1 MHAVVFEVE
10 MKDGWEKKVDQE
22 LDFIVGSLRELP
34 GFTRGTWL
42 TDGHVGVSLVVFESK
57 EVAQEV
63 ADNAF
68 LPPDASATLRSA
80 RALDVVREA

>member
-42 TDGHVGVSLVVFESK
+42 TDGHVGVSLVLFESK
-57 EVAQEV
+57 EVAQRV
-63 ADNAF
+63 ADSAV

>member
-10 MKDGWEKKVDQE
+10 MKDGWETTVDQE

-42 TDGHVGVSLVVFESK
+42 TDGHVGVSLVLFESK
-57 EVAQEV
+57 EVAQQV
-63 ADNAF
+63 ADSAF